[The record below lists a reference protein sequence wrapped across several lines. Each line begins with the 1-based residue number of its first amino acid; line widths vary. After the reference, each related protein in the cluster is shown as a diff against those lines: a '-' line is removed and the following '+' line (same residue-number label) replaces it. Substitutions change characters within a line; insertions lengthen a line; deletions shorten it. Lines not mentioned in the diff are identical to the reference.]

1 MNDRDLKSMDSV
13 LVRYGEIGIKSDEV
27 RRRCEQT
34 LVKNLKTMLEF
45 AEISFETIKRDF
57 GRIFIITNDAKA
69 ANIAAKV
76 FGVVSTSPAYTT
88 SADLGDIELLAVKIL
103 VPLVS
108 RESSFALR
116 VRRMGGHEYSSRDVG
131 VIVGNAIADT
141 TKASVNLTNPNVEL
155 FIEIR
160 DQKSYLYTEV
170 IRGVGGMPLGT
181 QGKIVAL
188 ISGGIDSPVASWMMM
203 KRGCEIIPLF
213 YDCGS
218 YMGDTARKRAV
229 DCIKALAVW
238 AGRPLH
244 MVRITHEKTL
254 HKATQSNRRLTCLLC
269 KRMMYRSATEL
280 AREGGAHGIVTGESI
295 GQVASQ
301 TTPNLLA
308 INDAAGVPVFRPLV
322 GMDKTDIM
330 RIARSIGTYKLSTA
344 GGQTSCKAA
353 PKHPSTNADLTSVL
367 TAESRIDIDE
377 LSRDVID
384 TVKWERID
392 PDKNYRWVLECFGEF
407 K

>member
-1 MNDRDLKSMDSV
+1 MDSV

-27 RRRCEQT
+27 RGRYEQT
-34 LVKNLKTMLEF
+34 LVKNLKTLLEF
-45 AEISFETIKRDF
+45 AEISFEAIKRDF
-57 GRIFIITNDAKA
+57 GRIFIITNDAQA

-88 SADLGDIELLAVKIL
+88 SADLGDIASLAVKTI

-108 RESSFALR
+108 KANSFALR
-116 VRRMGGHEYSSRDVG
+116 VRRTGKHEYSSRDVG
-131 VIVGNAIADT
+131 VNVGNVIANV
-141 TKASVNLTNPNVEL
+141 TKASVNLSNPDAEL

-160 DQKSYLYTEV
+160 DQKAYLYTEV

-181 QGKIVAL
+181 QGKIIAL

-218 YMGDTARKRAV
+218 YMGDTSRKRAV

-244 MVRITHEKTL
+244 LARIAHEKTL
-254 HKATQSNRRLTCLLC
+254 YKATQSDRRLTCLLC
-269 KRMMYRSATEL
+269 KRMMYRSATAL
-280 AREGGAHGIVTGESI
+280 ARVEGAHGIVTGESI

-301 TTPNLLA
+301 TTPNLLV
-308 INDAAGVPVFRPLV
+308 IDDAAGVPVFRPLI
-322 GMDKTDIM
+322 GMDKTEIM

-344 GGQTSCKAA
+344 GEQTSCKAA
-353 PKHPSTNADLTSVL
+353 PKHPSTKADITSVL
-367 TAESRIDIDE
+367 SAESRIDIDE
-377 LSRDVID
+377 LSKDMID

-392 PDKNYRWVLECFGEF
+392 PDKSYQWVLECFGEF